1 MLHFTAFF
9 RRGISIYDET
19 PATIPLECHHNL
31 AIHDGKYTLCTITL
45 KLPPHMNP
53 DNLTTLRDAIRDFAQ
68 ARDWE
73 QFHTPKNLVMALSV
87 ETAELME
94 HFQWL
99 TPEKSMQLDAQ
110 SKTEVGQEIADVLI
124 YLMRL
129 ADVLGIDPLQAAFD
143 KIQINAAKYPV
154 EKSRGHNTKYNKL
167 DPSVK

>member
-1 MLHFTAFF
+1 MMTQN
-9 RRGISIYDET
+9 
-19 PATIPLECHHNL
+19 NL
-31 AIHDGKYTLCTITL
+31 
-45 KLPPHMNP
+45 N
-53 DNLTTLRDAIRDFAQ
+53 NLRDSIRDFAQ

-73 QFHTPKNLVMALSV
+73 QFHTPKNLVMALGV
-87 ETAELME
+87 ETSELME

-99 TPEKSMQLDAQ
+99 TPEQSLQLDVQ
-110 SKTEVGQEIADVLI
+110 TKIEVGHEIADVLI
-124 YLMRL
+124 YLTRL